1 MVTALDVARLFLN
14 WSYKNGDL
22 ITNLRI
28 QKLLYY
34 AQAWYLVNYNRRLF
48 NDPIEAWDLGPV
60 IRSVYKKYKKYGG
73 EPIPYKTNNKEE
85 TVFQPH
91 QIHFLGEYFKI
102 YSNLSATALV
112 SLSHSETPWKN
123 AHKRGKNSEINTQE
137 MKAFY
142 ANQYKEKYG

>member
-1 MVTALDVARLFLN
+1 MVTALDVAKLFLS
-14 WSYKNGDL
+14 WSDNNGDL

-48 NDPIEAWDLGPV
+48 NDPIEAWEFGPV
-60 IRSVYKKYKKYGG
+60 IRSVYKKYQAHKG

-85 TVFQPH
+85 NVFQPH
-91 QIHFLGEYFKI
+91 QINFLTEFFRVF
-102 YSNLSATALV
+102 SNFSATALV
-112 SLSHSETPWKN
+112 SLSHSEAPWIN
-123 AHKRGKNSEINTQE
+123 AYEQGQNSTINTQE

-142 ANQYKEKYG
+142 KNQYKEKYG